1 MSLYKKFSSCAV
13 GDRTTPPPV
22 GGTTPPPA
30 GDTTPPPAGG
40 TTPPPAG
47 GTPPKEGNGVRGL
60 FDSPPV
66 EGCRV
71 AAGWFRRT
79 SEVESQRE
87 QVNRAVTNYL
97 NSIGE

>member
-1 MSLYKKFSSCAV
+1 MRISFAGTPEFSSCAV
-13 GDRTTPPPV
+13 GDR
-22 GGTTPPPA
+22 
-30 GDTTPPPAGG
+30 

-79 SEVESQRE
+79 SEVKSQRE
-87 QVNRAVTNYL
+87 QVNRTGINYL
-97 NSIGE
+97 I